1 MRIGAKEFLLLSPPI
16 ALTGLLDLFNKLM
29 IHVEELK
36 SMKGN
41 MLLAYH
47 LTTFT
52 ECTWLQSVKIHP
64 KLKEQMLFP
73 NCHINTLKIK
83 KFTSSLIVQANCQ
96 QSTLMLLFFWWRRNT
111 IVHLLIMTEIICIL
125 LVHAKGRNKAHPQSV
140 RLRAPCSLLITHWS
154 PFGSIKQINQ
164 YDL

>member
-52 ECTWLQSVKIHP
+52 ECT
-64 KLKEQMLFP
+64 
-73 NCHINTLKIK
+73 
-83 KFTSSLIVQANCQ
+83 
-96 QSTLMLLFFWWRRNT
+96 
-111 IVHLLIMTEIICIL
+111 
-125 LVHAKGRNKAHPQSV
+125 
-140 RLRAPCSLLITHWS
+140 
-154 PFGSIKQINQ
+154 
-164 YDL
+164 